1 MSKPRSS
8 SRPAKEPRVRR
19 DPETARAL
27 ILDAAEQ
34 RLIAGGPAGIRL
46 QEVAA
51 EAGVSHPTVLH
62 YFGSREALVKAVCE
76 RAVESIHQNLLAAIA
91 TSNGDEEQLVAMLDA
106 IDDTL
111 SKTGHGRVLMW
122 LALEGSPVEPKGTS
136 LSDVVDAAHAMA
148 TAKSTQKGLPL
159 KTRDDTAHA
168 IVLATL
174 ALLGSTILG
183 KALLKNTGL
192 TDDNADARFRSWL
205 ARLLRR
211 HLESE

>member
-1 MSKPRSS
+1 M
-8 SRPAKEPRVRR
+8 RR
-19 DPETARAL
+19 DPETARTV

-51 EAGVSHPTVLH
+51 AAGVSHPTVLH

-76 RAVESIHQNLLAAIA
+76 RAVEAIHQNLLAAIA
-91 TSNGDEEQLVAMLDA
+91 TSNGDEEQLAAMLDA
-106 IDDTL
+106 VHEAL

-122 LALEGSPVEPKGTS
+122 LALEGFPVEPQGTN
-136 LSDVVDAAHAMA
+136 LSQVVDAAHTLA
-148 TAKSTQKGLPL
+148 TAKAAQKGLPL
-159 KTRDDTAHA
+159 KTRDDAAHV
-168 IVLATL
+168 IVLASL

-183 KALLKNTGL
+183 KSLLTNAGL
-192 TDDNADARFRSWL
+192 TDDHADIRFRAWL